1 MKLDQFSLVFEVEFK
16 DFKSHHISSCM
27 SYMMKT
33 NDQKMIKL
41 LNDKIRFLS
50 EMGFRRL
57 VLSEKSKHNLENYMI
72 PKNIRIDVLRSL
84 PNRKDI
90 ILIDELT
97 CVQYMK
103 TDTELFVC
111 VHERK
116 ENVSR
121 LNPTALDYMFYFHI
135 DLLTGHISMDNFD
148 NKINSKVTPEQ
159 MIEEYYSKFL
169 VVVTYLELTDVTYN
183 IINGGVTKGDFMK
196 SNHIKNRS
204 KQSVIQVNTNWN
216 VEVIRLGSFDVRGH
230 FRLQGCGSTRTEFR
244 YVWVRPYKKG
254 LIRRLPQKESVSQSQ
269 LN

>member
-16 DFKSHHISSCM
+16 DFKDHHISHCM
-27 SYMMKT
+27 SHIMKI

-41 LNDKIRFLS
+41 LNDKIRFLH
-50 EMGFRRL
+50 ETGFRRL

-116 ENVSR
+116 ERVTR
-121 LNPTALDYMFYFHI
+121 MNPTALDYMFYFHI
-135 DLLTGHISMDNFD
+135 DLLTGHITMDNLD
-148 NKINSKVTPEQ
+148 NKKKAEITAEQ

-183 IINGGVTKGDFMK
+183 VILGGQTKGEFTKD
-196 SNHIKNRS
+196 NHIKNRS

-216 VEVIRLGSFDVRGH
+216 VETIRLGSFDVRGH
-230 FRLQGCGSTRTEFR
+230 WRLQGCGNTRTEFR

-254 LIRRLPQKESVSQSQ
+254 LIRRLPQKESISQSQ
-269 LN
+269 MN